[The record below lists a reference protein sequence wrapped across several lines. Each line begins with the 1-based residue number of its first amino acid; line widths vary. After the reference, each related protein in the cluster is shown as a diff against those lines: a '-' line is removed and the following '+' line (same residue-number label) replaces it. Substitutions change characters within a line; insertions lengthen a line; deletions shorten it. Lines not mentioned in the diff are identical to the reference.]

1 MTNRR
6 SKKKVQLQRELHID
20 LKTEMN
26 NTDVTQNKINGG
38 KQLTQLQKQNN
49 FQLEEKQLQPVTSEV
64 QKTLQDSEY
73 IVNNNQIK
81 RELGISNEL

>member
-6 SKKKVQLQRELHID
+6 PKKKVQLQRELHID

-73 IVNNNQIK
+73 IVNNNQIQ

>member
-1 MTNRR
+1 MDN
-6 SKKKVQLQRELHID
+6 
-20 LKTEMN
+20 TE
-26 NTDVTQNKINGG
+26 VTQKKINGG

-49 FQLEEKQLQPVTSEV
+49 FQLEEKELQPVTSEV

-73 IVNNNQIK
+73 IVNNNKIK